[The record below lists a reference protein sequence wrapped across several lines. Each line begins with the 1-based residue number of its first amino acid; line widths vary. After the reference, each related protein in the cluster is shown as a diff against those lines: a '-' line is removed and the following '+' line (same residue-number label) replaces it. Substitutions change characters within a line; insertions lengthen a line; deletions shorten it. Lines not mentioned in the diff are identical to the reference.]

1 MRLRLCS
8 SVRAGEKQ
16 PYSWKQICVDHP
28 RSSALSMTLPAI
40 FAKRGRLQQI
50 YQSILAAGARAQ
62 QQTSRTPLKLSID
75 GTDGRTDRRTPYRYT
90 DPAAHTICGRR

>member
-1 MRLRLCS
+1 
-8 SVRAGEKQ
+8 
-16 PYSWKQICVDHP
+16 
-28 RSSALSMTLPAI
+28 MTLPAI

-75 GTDGRTDRRTPYRYT
+75 GTDGRTDGST
-90 DPAAHTICGRR
+90 DTVPIHRSCCAHYMRAALVSNSSR